1 MLIDCD
7 DCVMQ
12 GTDACHDCVVTFL
25 LADVAGPLEL
35 DAERTEAL
43 DVLADAGLV
52 PKLRLIPKAANG

>member
-12 GTDACHDCVVTFL
+12 GTEACHDCVVSFL
-25 LADVAGPLEL
+25 LADVAGPLEI
-35 DAERTEAL
+35 DPDRAEAL